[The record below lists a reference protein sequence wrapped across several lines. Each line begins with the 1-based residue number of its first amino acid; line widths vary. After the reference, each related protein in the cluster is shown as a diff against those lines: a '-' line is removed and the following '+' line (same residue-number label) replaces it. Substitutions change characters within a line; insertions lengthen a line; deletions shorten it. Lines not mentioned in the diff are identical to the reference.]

1 MPWEKQFDVDD
12 TLLRAM
18 QAFWARGYEA
28 TSVQDLVDATGVN
41 RASLYATYGDK
52 RALFLAA
59 IKKYDAEVRRRLLD
73 QLAETHAAP
82 EAIRAVFDK
91 FIDQTRSTDANWG
104 CFITNT
110 ALELAAHDP
119 EIAQLVNRAEAEIEA
134 FFRAM
139 IIKGQANGDFD
150 REGDVTMLA
159 RQILASLLGLL
170 VLIRSRPERQ
180 YLNAVRDGALMIL
193 A

>member
-1 MPWEKQFDVDD
+1 
-12 TLLRAM
+12 
-18 QAFWARGYEA
+18 
-28 TSVQDLVDATGVN
+28 
-41 RASLYATYGDK
+41 
-52 RALFLAA
+52 
-59 IKKYDAEVRRRLLD
+59 
-73 QLAETHAAP
+73 
-82 EAIRAVFDK
+82 VFDK